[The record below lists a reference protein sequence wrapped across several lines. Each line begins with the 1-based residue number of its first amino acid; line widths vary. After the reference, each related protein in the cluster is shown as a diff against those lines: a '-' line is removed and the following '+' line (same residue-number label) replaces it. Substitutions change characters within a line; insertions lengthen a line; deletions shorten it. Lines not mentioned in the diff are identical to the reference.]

1 MGKPPRLRTYSSP
14 PAKTPPPLSPA
25 AVRLRPRD
33 YVEWK
38 TLRRWGKL
46 PYWELEPPGY
56 LLRLAR
62 ESAGLTQQELARRLG
77 SSQQAVAQAE
87 RWSSNPTASF
97 MRRWATECDRTL
109 QIRVV

>member
-1 MGKPPRLRTYSSP
+1 MVGYATVKTYRGLRRK
-14 PAKTPPPLSPA
+14 APPPLPSGMFG
-25 AVRLRPRD
+25 VRPRSFT
-33 YVEWK
+33 EWK

-77 SSQQAVAQAE
+77 CSQQAVAQAE
-87 RWSSNPTASF
+87 RWNSNPTATF